1 LEMVDMRRWPWCC
14 WCTMGRVSSSSLE
27 KDVLSLFK
35 LELEARLQKEEKP
48 GTGLEAQP
56 ESMLDMEF
64 LLPLVGLLAS
74 SCGGGGRWCPTYRL
88 SGRQGA
94 GPRASPYM
102 LPCSEEGQ
110 EGKDPPSLPAAP
122 GTSLVKLSKEELKAS
137 TPGGRPDSL

>member
-74 SCGGGGRWCPTYRL
+74 WVG
-88 SGRQGA
+88 
-94 GPRASPYM
+94 
-102 LPCSEEGQ
+102 EE
-110 EGKDPPSLPAAP
+110 
-122 GTSLVKLSKEELKAS
+122 TVEEL
-137 TPGGRPDSL
+137 R